1 MKPRFAALLYHRQCP
16 CANPGQSAKMN
27 KQPAT
32 PAADVQGKTMADR
45 LNGYRILIL
54 ETREEAQFSRLLTE
68 QGADV
73 LQCPM
78 FTIHDAPDSAPIEA
92 WIRRF
97 VAKPCD
103 DLVLTTG
110 EGLRRLMK
118 VARRIDLE
126 RDFIAALG
134 KAQKFA
140 RGPKPGRALREIGL
154 EPQVTTEK
162 PTSEGIAKVLAR
174 VDLKNH
180 RVGLQLY
187 PDRDHSVLIGA
198 ITAQGAEVDTVLPY
212 VYDAQAADANIV
224 TAIDEMAQSRID
236 AIALTSSGQV
246 RRLIEVARAHRCE
259 DRLRDGL
266 ARTPIASVGP
276 VVSDELKSQGLRTD
290 IYPANDAYFMKP
302 LISAMAA
309 ALGKSAPRT
318 VAKT

>member
-1 MKPRFAALLYHRQCP
+1 
-16 CANPGQSAKMN
+16 
-27 KQPAT
+27 
-32 PAADVQGKTMADR
+32 MADR

-78 FTIHDAPDSAPIEA
+78 FTIHDAPDSNPIEA

-97 VAKPCD
+97 VQKPCN
-103 DLVLTTG
+103 DLVLMTG

-118 VARRIDLE
+118 VARHMDVE
-126 RDFIAALG
+126 QDFIAAVG
-134 KAQKFA
+134 RARKFA

-162 PTSEGIAKVLAR
+162 PTSEGIAEMLSR
-174 VDLKNH
+174 VDLLGH

-187 PDRDHSVLIGA
+187 PDKNHCVLIGA
-198 ITAQGAEVDTVLPY
+198 ITAQGAEVDPVLPY
-212 VYDAQAADANIV
+212 IYDAQAADANIV
-224 TAIDEMAQSRID
+224 TAIDEMAQGRID

-246 RRLIEVARAHRCE
+246 RRLVEVAQAHRCE
-259 DRLRDGL
+259 ARLRDGL

-276 VVSDELKSQGLRTD
+276 VVSDELTSHGLRTD
-290 IYPANDAYFMKP
+290 IYPANEAYFMKP

-309 ALGKSAPRT
+309 ALGKTAPRAA
-318 VAKT
+318 AKTE

>member
-1 MKPRFAALLYHRQCP
+1 
-16 CANPGQSAKMN
+16 
-27 KQPAT
+27 
-32 PAADVQGKTMADR
+32 MADR

-54 ETREEAQFSRLLTE
+54 ETREEAQFSRLLAE

-78 FTIHDAPDSAPIEA
+78 FTIHDAPDAAPIEA

-97 VAKPCD
+97 AEKPCD
-103 DLVLTTG
+103 DLVLMTG

-118 VARRIDLE
+118 VARRIGVE
-126 RDFIAALG
+126 QDFVAALG
-134 KAQKFA
+134 TARKFA

-162 PTSEGIAKVLAR
+162 PTSEGIAEMLSG
-174 VDLKNH
+174 VDLRGH

-187 PDRDHSVLIGA
+187 PDKDHSVLIGA
-198 ITAQGAEVDTVLPY
+198 ITAQGAEVDPVLPY
-212 VYDAQAADANIV
+212 IYDAQAADANIV
-224 TAIDEMAQSRID
+224 TAIEEMAQGRID

-246 RRLIEVARAHRCE
+246 RRLVEVAQAHRCE
-259 DRLRDGL
+259 VLLRDGL

-276 VVSDELKSQGLRTD
+276 VVSDELTSHGLRTD

-309 ALGKSAPRT
+309 ALGKTAPRAA
-318 VAKT
+318 AKT